1 MDSCLVHYFSVCL
14 VGWGVQTIFVN
25 WPSQMDAAHEIV
37 MMINTLV
44 HKQNKLKAKK
54 KKKKISWQRT
64 LHKPYKEAPFLQ
76 VELFR
81 ISLILVLAYS
91 YVCTCIHACAN
102 IHVNDEL
109 QKRPLHLNSHVC
121 MFLFQFLKVVHVKLD
136 DC

>member
-54 KKKKISWQRT
+54 KKISCKGHFINHIKKLLSF
-64 LHKPYKEAPFLQ
+64 K
-76 VELFR
+76 
-81 ISLILVLAYS
+81 
-91 YVCTCIHACAN
+91 
-102 IHVNDEL
+102 
-109 QKRPLHLNSHVC
+109 LNCLESI
-121 MFLFQFLKVVHVKLD
+121 
-136 DC
+136 

>member
-1 MDSCLVHYFSVCL
+1 MDLCLVHCFSVCL
-14 VGWGVQTIFVN
+14 VGWCVQTIFVN
-25 WPSQMDAAHEIV
+25 WPSQMDAACEIV

-44 HKQNKLKAKK
+44 HKQNKLKAKE
-54 KKKKISWQRT
+54 KKKISWRRT

-76 VELFR
+76 VELLR
-81 ISLILVLAYS
+81 ISLILVLVVS

-109 QKRPLHLNSHVC
+109 QKRPLHFNSHVC
-121 MFLFQFLKVVHVKLD
+121 MFLVQFSKVVLVKLD